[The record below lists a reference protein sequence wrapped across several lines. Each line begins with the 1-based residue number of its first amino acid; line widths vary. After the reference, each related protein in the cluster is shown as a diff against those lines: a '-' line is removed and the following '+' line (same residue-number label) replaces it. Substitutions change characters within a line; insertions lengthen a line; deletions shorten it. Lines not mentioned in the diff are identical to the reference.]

1 MDVSNASR
9 RSFIKQCVIGG
20 VAVYSAPLLWEMSR
34 ANAAIVSPELA
45 AQWQTQA
52 NGQSKPKFRNDGI
65 AKVTGQ
71 KVYGRDYRAM
81 DMAGWPKQQ
90 GYAFILRAS
99 DALHVYQGF
108 SLDHLPA
115 SAKPYKVI
123 TAADLARDKIHL
135 PEFYGDNMLLPLG
148 QTADYLGHAVAIL
161 LFDNFPAFKQA
172 KTLLQFDQKLL
183 LYGEKTASTSDTKKP
198 YASWR
203 IIRVEG
209 ENGAREDAY
218 SPLHDGLFFPSIKN
232 QKPQWLGDA
241 NAQGSV
247 SERGLY
253 YASEIEKQIESAK
266 TNQEWQVL
274 EREYRT
280 QIVEPMMMEAEA
292 FNGWFDANSQTFHT
306 VITSQSPQDFQE
318 MAVHMLSS
326 GPLAEKVKHLVVHS
340 PYIGGGFG
348 AKDHS
353 IFPYYGVLAAI
364 YATGPVRL
372 ANDRF
377 EQFQSGLKRHPF
389 IMKSRLAVDK
399 ASLKIQALTS
409 QMTVDGG
416 GRVNFSPVVTAVG
429 ATAMQSIYYTPRN
442 DIIATAYASRNPDA
456 GSMRGF
462 GTLQTMTAMESMI
475 HEMAAELKVDPFKLR
490 AANVMESGQRNTQ
503 GAIPN
508 GTLRYREMLDM
519 AEKDPVW
526 QNRAATKSSY
536 ETKNPGMR
544 YGVGFGIAT
553 KDYGTGAAAPSAA
566 IRLST
571 DGKTTLDIGF
581 IEMGTGTQT
590 AQAVVVSESLGN
602 FAHEVNLAKTNIWD
616 AMQLVQTDNPYIISQ
631 QRQDEMAAN
640 PRWTPVKAMASS
652 ASMSAYYQ
660 SHVTRIAADIIYRH
674 GLWPAA
680 VSIWNELYFNTP
692 MGKTNLNN
700 PNDGRWVDGKLTA
713 MGFPP
718 LSIDIL
724 AKRAHDLGLVVG
736 VMCHAFNRWAWAE
749 ADFEIFGTKERIALD
764 ALALQYGESNK
775 YHGNTTRQAS
785 MNSNGYHLIDRQA
798 MSYPK
803 ADLNNAMVTYYA
815 PCATLVE
822 VGVNE
827 GNGEVT
833 LLSTHTWLEAG
844 KVIVNELV
852 EGQIQGGVVMGI
864 GHALYE
870 ELPPFEAGAGNGTW
884 NLNRYQVPLARHVG
898 VWKQRHTILA
908 PLSDTD
914 PSRGIAEVVMVPVVS
929 ALVEAVYQA
938 TQVRFYDL
946 PMTAKKIKEAMV

>member
-1 MDVSNASR
+1 MSPSDASR
-9 RSFIKQCVIGG
+9 RSFIKQCMIGG
-20 VAVYSAPLLWEMSR
+20 IAVYSAPLLWEMSR
-34 ANAAIVSPELA
+34 ANASMVSAELA
-45 AQWQTQA
+45 AKWQTRV
-52 NGQSKPKFRNDGI
+52 NGQSKLKFRNDGI

-81 DMAGWPKQQ
+81 DMAGWPSKQ
-90 GYAFILRAS
+90 GYAFILRAA
-99 DALHVYQGF
+99 DASRVYQGF
-108 SLDHLPA
+108 SLDHLPD

-123 TAADLARDKIHL
+123 TAAELARDKVKL
-135 PEFYGDNMLLPLG
+135 PDFYGDNMLLPVG
-148 QTADYLGHAVAIL
+148 QTADYLGHAVALL
-161 LFDNFPAFKQA
+161 LFDSFPAFKQA
-172 KTLLQFDQKLL
+172 KALLQFDADLL
-183 LYGEKTASTSDTKKP
+183 RYGEKTPFVSDSKDP

-209 ENGAREDAY
+209 EKGAREDLY
-218 SPLHDGLFFPSIKN
+218 SPLHDGLFFPNFKN
-232 QKPQWLGDA
+232 HKPQWAGDA
-241 NAQGSV
+241 NAQGSI
-247 SERGLY
+247 SERGLF
-253 YASEIEKQIESAK
+253 YAGEIDKQIAKGK

-280 QIVEPMMMEAEA
+280 QIIDPMMMEPEA
-292 FNGWFDANSQTFHT
+292 FNGWFDADSQTFHT
-306 VITSQSPQDFQE
+306 VITSQSPHDFQE
-318 MAVHMLSS
+318 MAVHMLAT
-326 GPLAEKVKHLVVHS
+326 GPLAGKVKHLVVHS

-353 IFPYYGVLAAI
+353 IFPYYGVLAVL
-364 YATGPVRL
+364 YAKGPVRL

-389 IMKSRLAVDK
+389 TMKSRLAVDK
-399 ASLKIQALTS
+399 SSLKIQALTS

-442 DIIATAYASRNPDA
+442 DIIATVYASRNPDA

-462 GTLQTMTAMESMI
+462 GTLQSMTAMEGMI

-490 AANVMESGQRNTQ
+490 SANVMESGQRNTQ

-519 AEKDPVW
+519 AEKHPVW
-526 QNRAATKSSY
+526 QQRAANKTRY
-536 ETKNPGMR
+536 EAEHPGMR

-566 IRLST
+566 LKLT
-571 DGKTTLDIGF
+571 KDGKLSLDIGF

-590 AQAVVVSESLGN
+590 AQAVVVSESLGH
-602 FAHEVNLAKTNIWD
+602 FAHEVKLATMDIWD
-616 AMQLVQTDNPYIISQ
+616 AMQLEQTDNPYIISQ

-640 PRWTPVKAMASS
+640 PRWTPVIAMASA

-660 SHVTRIAADIIYRH
+660 SHVTRIAAALIYRH

-680 VSIWNELYFNTP
+680 VSIWNELYFNSP
-692 MGKTNLNN
+692 MGATNLND
-700 PNDGRWVDGKLTA
+700 PHQGRWVDGKLTA

-718 LSIDIL
+718 LGMDIL

-736 VMCHAFNRWAWAE
+736 VMCHGFNRWAWAE
-749 ADFEIFGTKERIALD
+749 ADFEIFGVKERLAID
-764 ALALQYGESNK
+764 ALALQYGEGNY
-775 YHGNTTRQAS
+775 YHGSAARQAK
-785 MNSNGYHLIDRQA
+785 MNSKGYHLIDRSA

-803 ADLNNAMVTYYA
+803 AELNNAMVTYYA

-822 VGVNE
+822 IAVNE
-827 GNGEVT
+827 GNGEVS

-852 EGQIQGGVVMGI
+852 EGQIQGGLVMGV

-870 ELPPFEAGAGNGTW
+870 EVPPFEAGAGNGTW

-898 VWKQRHTILA
+898 VWKQTHTILA

-914 PSRGIAEVVMVPVVS
+914 PSRGIAEVVMVPVVP